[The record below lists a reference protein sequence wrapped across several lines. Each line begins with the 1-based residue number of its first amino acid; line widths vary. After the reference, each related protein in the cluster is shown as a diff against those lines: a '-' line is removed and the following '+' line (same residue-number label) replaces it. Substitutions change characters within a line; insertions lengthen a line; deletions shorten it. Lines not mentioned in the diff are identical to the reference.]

1 MCEPG
6 DYSVESK
13 ERPIFRELTADDD
26 NPEVTEIESLC
37 MTCGNNVS
45 NGLLRGQDFKQG
57 KASKTSPHQLYP
69 QRKTAARVVLE
80 TCLPSTLNGVLKE
93 GSSLWC
99 VH

>member
-45 NGLLRGQDFKQG
+45 NGLCEVK
-57 KASKTSPHQLYP
+57 
-69 QRKTAARVVLE
+69 
-80 TCLPSTLNGVLKE
+80 TLNKARQARHHPTSFIPKE
-93 GSSLWC
+93 KRPLGWYSKPAYQA
-99 VH
+99 H

>member
-45 NGLLRGQDFKQG
+45 NGLFAKSRL
-57 KASKTSPHQLYP
+57 
-69 QRKTAARVVLE
+69 
-80 TCLPSTLNGVLKE
+80 
-93 GSSLWC
+93 
-99 VH
+99 

>member
-1 MCEPG
+1 MESSLSINMCEPG

-45 NGLLRGQDFKQG
+45 NGFFAKSRL
-57 KASKTSPHQLYP
+57 
-69 QRKTAARVVLE
+69 
-80 TCLPSTLNGVLKE
+80 
-93 GSSLWC
+93 
-99 VH
+99 